1 MLGAFLGPVGMGGM
15 MEERGQER
23 RKHVFAINASPEF
36 LNIVRELFQEE
47 GYNVTTTNFAPNSFA
62 QIEALQ
68 PDGLIVDIAIG
79 QEAGWELLEQLGAD
93 ADTAGIPVLV
103 VSTDPR
109 LLARAEAQADRYG
122 THRFL
127 AKPLDL
133 DAMLGAI
140 EEMIGEA

>member
-1 MLGAFLGPVGMGGM
+1 MDDCS
-15 MEERGQER
+15 QDR
-23 RKHVFAINASPEF
+23 RRHVFAINASPEF

-68 PDGLIVDIAIG
+68 PDALIVDIAIG
-79 QEAGWELLEQLGAD
+79 QEAGWELLEQLDAD
-93 ADTAGIPVLV
+93 ADTAGIPALI

-109 LLARAEAQADRYG
+109 LLAQAEAHAARYG
-122 THRFL
+122 AHRFL

-133 DAMLGAI
+133 EAMLQAI
-140 EEMIGEA
+140 REMIGES

>member
-1 MLGAFLGPVGMGGM
+1 MH
-15 MEERGQER
+15 ERSQER

-47 GYNVTTTNFAPNSFA
+47 GYNVTTSNFAPNSFA

-68 PDGLIVDIAIG
+68 PDALIIDIAIG
-79 QEAGWELLEQLGAD
+79 QEAGWDLLEQLDAD
-93 ADTAGIPVLV
+93 ADTAGIPALV

-109 LLARAEAQADRYG
+109 LLALAEAHAARYG
-122 THRFL
+122 MHRFL

-133 DAMLGAI
+133 GAMLGAI

>member
-1 MLGAFLGPVGMGGM
+1 
-15 MEERGQER
+15 MEPHSQIR
-23 RKHVFAINASPEF
+23 RPHVFAINASVEF

-68 PDGLIVDIAIG
+68 PDALIIDIAIG
-79 QEAGWELLEQLGAD
+79 QEAGWELLEQLDAD

-109 LLARAEAQADRYG
+109 LLAHAEAHAARYG
-122 THRFL
+122 RHRFL
-127 AKPLDL
+127 EKPLDL
-133 DAMLGAI
+133 EAMLGAI
-140 EEMIGEA
+140 QEMIAAG

>member
-1 MLGAFLGPVGMGGM
+1 MDDRTRVP
-15 MEERGQER
+15 R
-23 RKHVFAINASPEF
+23 RHVFAINASPEF

-68 PDGLIVDIAIG
+68 PDALIVDIAIG
-79 QEAGWELLEQLGAD
+79 HEAGWDLLEQLDAD

-103 VSTDPR
+103 LSTDPK
-109 LLARAEAQADRYG
+109 LLARAEAQAARYG
-122 THRFL
+122 KHRFL

-133 DAMLGAI
+133 EAMLEAVR
-140 EEMIGEA
+140 EMIGE

>member
-1 MLGAFLGPVGMGGM
+1 MD
-15 MEERGQER
+15 GQGQAQR
-23 RKHVFAINASPEF
+23 RHVFAINESPEF

-68 PDGLIVDIAIG
+68 PDALIIDIAIG
-79 QEAGWELLEQLGAD
+79 QEAGWDLLEQLGGD
-93 ADTAGIPVLV
+93 ADTAGIPALV

-109 LLARAEAQADRYG
+109 LLDRAEAHAARYG

-133 DAMLGAI
+133 EAMLEAVREMI
-140 EEMIGEA
+140 EES